1 MTPLTITRTDGN
13 GMTGEGF
20 LVTWMEE
27 DKECR
32 GVYEELDEAFEAL
45 LYHFEGRYPTNK
57 TERDYYGKVTV
68 ERGPV

>member
-1 MTPLTITRTDGN
+1 MTITITRADGN
-13 GMTGEGF
+13 ELGAGEGY

-27 DKECR
+27 EKER
-32 GVYEELDEAFEAL
+32 HAVYEDLDGAMQCL
-45 LYHFEGRYPTNK
+45 LYHFEGRYETSK